1 MRHICDHTEF
11 PLDVDEMFRTAVRA
25 ARPAAIA
32 ARTTLSLK
40 SPSSLRTLHTTFRVA
55 SGGPAAP
62 PIYGPGG
69 KAGEVPSD
77 LEQATGLE
85 RLQLLG
91 EMEGLDVF
99 DDSPL
104 DSSRVG
110 TKANPILVPS
120 YVCYGL
126 LICSAELCTENMID
140 LQVGERIIGCTG
152 SPADSHDTLWFHVNK
167 DKQSRC
173 SECGSGQF
181 PHPLAL

>member
-1 MRHICDHTEF
+1 
-11 PLDVDEMFRTAVRA
+11 MFRTAVRA

-32 ARTTLSLK
+32 ARATFSLR
-40 SPSSLRTLHTTFRVA
+40 SPPLLRTLHTTFRVA

-62 PIYGPGG
+62 QIYGPGG

-110 TKANPILVPS
+110 TKGNPILVPS
-120 YVCYGL
+120 YVCHAHRVL
-126 LICSAELCTENMID
+126 SAELHTKI
-140 LQVGERIIGCTG
+140 
-152 SPADSHDTLWFHVNK
+152 
-167 DKQSRC
+167 
-173 SECGSGQF
+173 
-181 PHPLAL
+181 